1 MTLVAGEFSYRA
13 SQWSFVIL
21 YVLKYCKG
29 IITAACR
36 SFDVQACEGE
46 SDLVALRYTEVPLL
60 QEVGRVRLGILGRL
74 DLPIHYRLRV
84 GQRPAFTH

>member
-1 MTLVAGEFSYRA
+1 MLKFKTQETQHLFK
-13 SQWSFVIL
+13 IL